1 MISKQTWLYASD
13 NTNVRWLKTFHLYK
27 GFHRR
32 SSTVGFFIKGS
43 ARIVEPPRLEYK
55 GFKFK
60 FNKKGDICRMIL
72 IRVTKVLRRID
83 GSSTAFRSNTGI
95 LIKKKQNVKSKY
107 LRGPSTYHLRRKK
120 FKTLYKTLL

>member
-1 MISKQTWLYASD
+1 MISKQTWLHASD

-72 IRVTKVLRRID
+72 IRVARVLRRID
-83 GSSTAFRSNTGI
+83 GSSTSFPSNTGI

-107 LRGPSTYHLRRKK
+107 LHGPSTYHLKRKK
-120 FKTLYKTLL
+120 FKTLYKCLV

>member
-1 MISKQTWLYASD
+1 MISKQSWVFASD

-27 GFHRR
+27 GFDRR
-32 SSTVGFFIKGS
+32 STTIGMFIKGS

-60 FNKKGDICRMIL
+60 FNKKGDICRAL
-72 IRVTKVLRRID
+72 LVRCTFPLRRLD
-83 GSSTAFRSNTGI
+83 GSNLLFAGNTGI

-107 LRGPSTYHLRRKK
+107 IQGPVTYNLKRKK
-120 FKTLYKTLL
+120 FKSLYKTVL